1 MPEMWNSF
9 RLNSSLN
16 ESRVTADPQQ
26 GQVLEVIASR
36 RSTPVMALMADSSAG
51 ALTVGVGF
59 HSIIFILRRG
69 DSEGLARLRGSTP
82 PDP

>member
-1 MPEMWNSF
+1 
-9 RLNSSLN
+9 LN

-36 RSTPVMALMADSSAG
+36 RSTPVMALMADSNSG

-59 HSIIFILRRG
+59 HSIIF
-69 DSEGLARLRGSTP
+69 SQ
-82 PDP
+82 